1 VQFHVEAAVRMTQ
14 DPVDTAWKIHA
25 ALADWTA
32 KVDTKASFALT
43 IESALLVGV
52 VTLSAKERVFHNL
65 PGGWP
70 TAWYV
75 IGIVLLATAVL
86 FAAFVVR
93 PRLRGGGDKLA
104 AEAPNNFIYF
114 GHLRHL
120 QPCEI
125 EYRLEEAALLPVLS
139 KQLHEMSK
147 IAWMKHRLVQWSM
160 NLAPAGV
167 AALAICASVR

>member
-1 VQFHVEAAVRMTQ
+1 MGCLMSTP
-14 DPVDTAWKIHA
+14 DPIDTAWKIHA
-25 ALADWTA
+25 ALTDWTA

-70 TAWYV
+70 VFWYAA
-75 IGIVLLATAVL
+75 GISLLVLAVLL
-86 FAAFVVR
+86 AAFVVR
-93 PRLRGGGDKLA
+93 PRLRADKVA
-104 AEAPNNFIYF
+104 SESPNNFIYF
-114 GHLRHL
+114 GHLKHL

-125 EYRLEEAALLPVLS
+125 KYRLEQVPLLPVLS

-147 IAWMKHRLVQWSM
+147 IAWQKHILVQWSM
-160 NLAPAGV
+160 NFAPIGV
-167 AALAICASVR
+167 LALAICAIVR